1 MSEPIE
7 RVVNVEYTCPDCGHV
22 YRSRESYD
30 RHLGYCNPEN
40 HALAESI
47 VGRWL
52 RWEDGVCDE
61 RSVHVGRAVGVVD
74 YHLVSVYVL
83 TVSTDYRGYMTRTR
97 DYEWTV
103 IRPDLV
109 TLFGSEEEA
118 RAYWRGLMEDVMFQ
132 NWERIVARAAWDIGI
147 SNEPEGEGGDE

>member
-7 RVVNVEYTCPDCGHV
+7 KVVNVEYTCPDCGHV
-22 YRSRESYD
+22 YCSRESYD
-30 RHLGYCNPEN
+30 RHLVFCNPGN

-52 RWEDGVCDE
+52 RWEDLICGE
-61 RSVHVGRAVGVVD
+61 RSIHVGRAVGVVD

-83 TVSTDYRGYMTRTR
+83 NVTTDYRGYMRR
-97 DYEWTV
+97 SKDYEWTV

-132 NWERIVARAAWDIGI
+132 DWERMVARAAWDIGI